1 MKIQSLVLSVFLIFS
16 GFCLNANTLS
26 KDGTTNQAKSSEFL
40 RKITPEFLYGY
51 TDFNFDSTSGTNFN
65 RYNGHSN
72 LYSAGADHVSLG
84 QTMMVGVYYFGID
97 TELTSQFLL
106 TPGSVTT
113 SEQTIH
119 NNTIFGHLFKI
130 FTPEIYADLG
140 GGYGF
145 NKFITLTEIATEPAP
160 LIAQA
165 TNNNNNWFISF
176 NGIYRKTWKQFLMRA
191 NAGVLY
197 SQIDTGRYNYFFPA
211 TDTFQVIEP
220 LTNKATL
227 ILENIELGYYIKP
240 TVMPFLSGGLI
251 QVAQFSN
258 SRLLINPA
266 SVINGSLP
274 QLNMD
279 KSGFRVGGGIA
290 ITYKNATIRVEEKYY
305 NAGGVFQSYQ
315 TLAALEYQFG

>member
-1 MKIQSLVLSVFLIFS
+1 MKKQSFILSIFLLFS

-26 KDGTTNQAKSSEFL
+26 KDGTTNQSTISEYL
-40 RKITPEFLYGY
+40 IKVTPEFLYGY
-51 TDFNFDSTSGTNFN
+51 TDFNFDSTSGENFN

-72 LYSAGADHVSLG
+72 LYSTGADHISLG

-97 TELTSQFLL
+97 TELSSQFLL
-106 TPGSVTT
+106 TPGFITN

-119 NNTIFGHLFKI
+119 NHTIFGHLFKI
-130 FTPEIYADLG
+130 FTPEIYADFG

-145 NKFITLTEIATEPAP
+145 NKFITSTEIATEPAP

-165 TNNNNNWFISF
+165 TNNNDNWFLSF
-176 NGIYRKTWKQFLMRA
+176 NAIYRKTWKQLQLRA
-191 NAGVLY
+191 NVGVLY

-258 SRLLINPA
+258 SRPLINPA
-266 SVINGSLP
+266 SIINGSLP

-279 KSGFRVGGGIA
+279 KGGFRVGGGIA
-290 ITYKNATIRVEEKYY
+290 LSYKNATIRIEEKYY
-305 NAGGVFQSYQ
+305 NASRVFQSYQ
-315 TLAALEYQFG
+315 TLVALEYQFG

>member
-1 MKIQSLVLSVFLIFS
+1 MKIQSLVLSVFLVFS
-16 GFCLNANTLS
+16 GFGLNANTLS
-26 KDGTTNQAKSSEFL
+26 KDGTSNQLNNSEFL

-97 TELTSQFLL
+97 TELSSQFLL

-119 NNTIFGHLFKI
+119 NHTIFGHLFKI

-145 NKFITLTEIATEPAP
+145 NKFITSTEIATEPVP

-176 NGIYRKTWKQFLMRA
+176 NGIYRKIWKKFLLRA

-258 SRLLINPA
+258 SRSLINPA

-290 ITYKNATIRVEEKYY
+290 ITYKNATIRIEEKYY
-305 NAGGVFQSYQ
+305 NASGVFQSYQ

>member
-26 KDGTTNQAKSSEFL
+26 KDGTTNQPKSSEFL

-197 SQIDTGRYNYFFPA
+197 SQIDTGRYNYFFPDTA
-211 TDTFQVIEP
+211 TFQVIEP